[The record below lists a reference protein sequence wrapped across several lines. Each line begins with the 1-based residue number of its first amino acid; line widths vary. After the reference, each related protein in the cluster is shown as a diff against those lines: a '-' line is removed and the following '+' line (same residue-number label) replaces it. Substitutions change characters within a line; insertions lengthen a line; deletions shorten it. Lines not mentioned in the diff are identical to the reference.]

1 MFNTI
6 LLGGG
11 LLVVEGWVAVVA
23 KIILGNFY
31 TIALWLL
38 GCYYRVLPGCCYAV
52 AMVYWVVVSG

>member
-1 MFNTI
+1 
-6 LLGGG
+6 